1 MYTLKEIAALR
12 QECNALELEGR
23 EILEKYSDEELQKI
37 CNGIG
42 SSGMPPFLRRTMNTL
57 HPTLQPVALIHDVEF
72 EESDGSEKGFKNS
85 NDRFLANGKRASAKY
100 AWYDVRRYAVLSQ
113 AYRLAAFCRCFG
125 GDSWQQA
132 AEKNAAA
139 RSEGGKIYGTP

>member
-1 MYTLKEIAALR
+1 MYTLEEIAALR
-12 QECNALELEGR
+12 QKCETLHLEGR
-23 EILEKYSDEELQKI
+23 EILDNYSDAELQKI

-42 SSGMPPFLRRTMNTL
+42 PDGIPSFLRRTLNKL
-57 HPTLQPVALIHDVEF
+57 HPSLEPAALIHDVEF
-72 EESDGSEKGFKNS
+72 ERSDGSQSAFDAS

>member
-1 MYTLKEIAALR
+1 MYTLTEIAALR
-12 QECNALELEGR
+12 QECNTLELEGR

-72 EESDGSEKGFKNS
+72 EESDGSEKG
-85 NDRFLANGKRASAKY
+85 
-100 AWYDVRRYAVLSQ
+100 
-113 AYRLAAFCRCFG
+113 
-125 GDSWQQA
+125 
-132 AEKNAAA
+132 
-139 RSEGGKIYGTP
+139 